1 MQPPPPPISSWVLP
15 GQALLGWDRRM
26 QKVGDQG
33 GRVTGVLFFMFPQR
47 TRGHIRP
54 CPCVQRPS
62 QWYRGV
68 DPHACAQVHCHLCAG
83 VSPNGGGKAF

>member
-33 GRVTGVLFFMFPQR
+33 GLVTGVLFFMFPED
-47 TRGHIRP
+47 TWTHTAMP
-54 CPCVQRPS
+54 LCAEAFTVVQRCRSTCLCPGALPS
-62 QWYRGV
+62 VCRCV
-68 DPHACAQVHCHLCAG
+68 T
-83 VSPNGGGKAF
+83 